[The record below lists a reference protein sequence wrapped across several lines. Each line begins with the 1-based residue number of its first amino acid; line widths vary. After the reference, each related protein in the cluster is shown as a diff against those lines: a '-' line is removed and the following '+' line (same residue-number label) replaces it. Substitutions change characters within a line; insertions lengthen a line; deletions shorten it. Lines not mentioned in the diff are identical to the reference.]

1 MTAEITKNT
10 NFRAFCIAKSLKQL
24 AFDVVGVDDVD
35 DDIVD
40 CGVMMWMLMIMRAG
54 AAATSIWLF

>member
-1 MTAEITKNT
+1 MPSVPVKCN
-10 NFRAFCIAKSLKQL
+10 IA
-24 AFDVVGVDDVD
+24 AFDVVGVDVVD
-35 DDIVD
+35 DNIGD

>member
-1 MTAEITKNT
+1 MTAEFTKKRI
-10 NFRAFCIAKSLKQL
+10 FVAFCIAKSLKQL

-35 DDIVD
+35 DNIGD